1 MSEPQDRRLHAD
13 TLRRHNRF
21 IRFRQMKRHGLI
33 MLSSVALGG
42 LVAPWLLLDA
52 GVLQACGSYS
62 RARLL
67 TWSAG
72 SSDPEPRMT
81 IRYDDGDELVSA
93 LAVAEHAYFRDAA
106 GVTILYAY
114 RGAIAGFAGWV
125 LSFGLV
131 RRTAARR
138 REAAL
143 RDRVVSG
150 TTVISEAGLAR
161 LTEADAKGSSLA
173 IGSVPIPPGLETRHM
188 AMIGTT
194 GSGKTTVLRQVL
206 DGIEDRGEAALVY
219 DTSGEFIA
227 HYFDPGRG
235 DIILNPFDARC
246 AFWSPFAEIAHP
258 ADADRIAQQLI
269 SETGQHDRDVW
280 LETSRILVANML
292 RALWREGRGTL
303 PELLHALQVQT
314 AAELKVWL
322 GDSSSA
328 RTFADDADRATGSV
342 LFMLAKAA
350 NLIQFLRV
358 PNGDERPFSFRD
370 FIAGL
375 DKRPGPRPWVFV
387 PRKEDYFEAAKPL
400 LACWLECAASAML
413 GLAPSARRRVW
424 FLLDELADL
433 PAVDNLARLLP
444 EGRKFGAAVILTFQG
459 IGQMRSR
466 YGRDIS
472 ESMLGCCNTKLFLQL
487 TDAESRRWA
496 SDTIGTCEVEIHTMT
511 GALGEGDEPPR
522 ITLGKQRSIR
532 PAIHESELRL
542 SRHKGY
548 LLFPDGLP
556 VALISLSAAHLAG
569 RGGPR
574 QPAFVAADPDTTL
587 WHQSFRTQ
595 AVRTQAVADPAPAEE
610 AGDVVAASEVPPQ
623 PSASSQPPV
632 DDGPV

>member
-1 MSEPQDRRLHAD
+1 MTEPQDRRLHAES
-13 TLRRHNRF
+13 LRRHDRLS
-21 IRFRQMKRHGLI
+21 RSRRLKRHALV
-33 MLSSVALGG
+33 MLCSVALGG
-42 LVAPWLLLDA
+42 LASPWLMLDA
-52 GVLQACGSYS
+52 HQMQACGTYVH
-62 RARLL
+62 ARLL
-67 TWSAG
+67 GWLSAG
-72 SSDPEPRMT
+72 RGGDPDMT
-81 IRYDDGDELVSA
+81 LRYPDGDEVVSVQ
-93 LAVAEHAYFRDAA
+93 AVTRHPYFRDAA
-106 GVTILYAY
+106 GAASTLAH
-114 RGAIAGFAGWV
+114 RGAILGFAGWA
-125 LSFGLV
+125 LGAGLL
-131 RRTAARR
+131 RRAAGRR
-138 REAAL
+138 RAAAL
-143 RDRVVSG
+143 RDRVMSG
-150 TTVISEAGLAR
+150 TIVTSETALAKMAAAGPKGHSLTIGAVPFPAR
-161 LTEADAKGSSLA
+161 LES
-173 IGSVPIPPGLETRHM
+173 RHM

-194 GSGKTTVLRQVL
+194 GSGKTTVLRQML
-206 DGIEDRGEAALVY
+206 DGIEARGEAALVY

-227 HYFDPGRG
+227 HYYDPARG

-246 AFWSPFAEIAHP
+246 AYWSPFAEIAHP

-303 PELLHALQVQT
+303 PGLLHALQVQT
-314 AAELKVWL
+314 ASELKAWL

-350 NLIQFLRV
+350 NLIQFLRMPV
-358 PNGDERPFSFRD
+358 GDERPFSFRD

-375 DKRPGPRPWVFV
+375 DERSGPRPWIFV
-387 PRKEDYFEAAKPL
+387 PRKEDYFEASKPL

-413 GLAPSARRRVW
+413 GLTPSASRRVW

-472 ESMLGCCNTKLFLQL
+472 DAMLGCCNTKLFLQL

-496 SDTIGTCEVEIHTMT
+496 SDTIGNCEVEIHTMT
-511 GALGEGDEPPR
+511 GALGEKDEPPR

-532 PAIHESELRL
+532 PAVHESELRL
-542 SRHKGY
+542 PRHKGY

-556 VALISLSAAHLAG
+556 VALISLAADHIAR
-569 RGGPR
+569 RGEAR
-574 QPAFVAADPDTTL
+574 QPPFVPADPGTTL
-587 WHQSFRTQ
+587 WHHSGKSREDAKPQPVQEQDR
-595 AVRTQAVADPAPAEE
+595 VAD
-610 AGDVVAASEVPPQ
+610 VANEVPEP
-623 PSASSQPPV
+623 PPASSRASADEGSV
-632 DDGPV
+632 